1 MDSILISIIVPIY
14 NIEQYI
20 SKCINSI
27 ICQTYSNIEIIL
39 VDDGSTDTSGLI
51 CDEFAKFDSRIKVI
65 HKINE
70 GLVRARKSGLSIAKG
85 EYIGFVDG
93 DDYIEPEMYEKLY
106 QEISLNNADM
116 VHMGYESLGVSF
128 LPYMDEEVII
138 NERNRTSLLEKYVLG
153 TKENTIIAPSVC
165 VKLFSAEL
173 IKKCY
178 EQVPDECSYGED
190 FICFNYCFLECK
202 KIVLRRQSYYHYVI
216 RNDSIMHTNLVDRI
230 CKECGLYKVLEK
242 ALKEN
247 DLWSSLAEKIKD
259 YFAKVIWDLT
269 KEMNKESIHMQ
280 NYIFPNVEYLKGKN
294 IIIYGAGKVGRDY
307 YSQICRYSEC
317 NIVLWIDKN
326 YNNYDFPFFEVK
338 EVSNIKQ
345 YDFDIIVIAV
355 RNRKLAIEIMME
367 LEKNGVA
374 KQKIIWEEPRVV
386 L

>member
-1 MDSILISIIVPIY
+1 MKNELISIIVPIY
-14 NIEQYI
+14 NVEKYLR
-20 SKCINSI
+20 KCINSI
-27 ICQTYSNIEIIL
+27 IDQSYSKIEVIL
-39 VDDGSTDTSGLI
+39 VDDGSTDASGNI
-51 CDEFAKFDSRIKVI
+51 CEEFAQNDSRIKVI
-65 HKINE
+65 HKDNE
-70 GLVRARKSGLSIAKG
+70 GLVRARKSGLKIATGK
-85 EYIGFVDG
+85 YIGFVDG

-106 QEISLNNADM
+106 QEISLNYADM

-165 VKLFSAEL
+165 VKLFSDEV
-173 IKKCY
+173 IRKCY

-190 FICFNYCFLECK
+190 FICLSYCFLECK
-202 KIVLRRQSYYHYVI
+202 KIVLRRQAYYHYVI
-216 RNDSIMHTNLVDRI
+216 RNDSIMHTNVLDRI
-230 CKECGLYKVLEK
+230 CKECELYKVLGSV
-242 ALKEN
+242 LQEN
-247 DLWSSLAEKIKD
+247 NLLSCLGEKIKD

-307 YSQICRYSEC
+307 YSQICRYPEC

-326 YNNYDFPFFEVK
+326 CNDYDFPFFEVK

-345 YDFDIIVIAV
+345 YDFDIIVIAI
-355 RNRKLAIEIMME
+355 RDRKLAIEIMMN